1 MKIETKYDI
10 GQEVWYMENNKV
22 LSRVVTAIRVTTYGK
37 INIVEYG
44 CQNHP
49 SCGDER
55 THWFD
60 YHERNL
66 YPTKEELLKSL

>member
-1 MKIETKYDI
+1 MVYGVQQGLVKSCYS
-10 GQEVWYMENNKV
+10 
-22 LSRVVTAIRVTTYGK
+22 LRVTTYGK

-44 CQNHP
+44 FQNQP
-49 SCGDER
+49 ECGDER
-55 THWFD
+55 THWLD